1 MSALILQ
8 QFKGQNLRIVQQEGE
23 PWFVLADL
31 CAALDIKQPVRV
43 AARLEAD
50 EKGVNPIHT
59 PGGVQQ
65 MTVVNESGLYAV
77 ILRSDKPQARE
88 FRKWVTGT
96 VLPELRKT
104 GQYGAPTAQ
113 PDFSALERLAGI
125 TAQAI
130 EVRVEAKAQEVKAEL
145 RAEVD
150 ARFGDLPIQGTQV
163 GDIYRRGQRLG
174 ELMGGGKRE
183 RGAAWRSFNHRFG
196 LASYRDLPARLYGDA
211 VAFLDDQIKNHEPAP
226 TLKFTA
232 GA

>member
-1 MSALILQ
+1 MSAFILQ
-8 QFKGQNLRIVQQEGE
+8 QFKGQNLRIVQQDGE

-31 CAALDIKQPVRV
+31 CAALGLRAPHRV
-43 AARLEAD
+43 AARLDDD
-50 EKGVNPIHT
+50 EKGSHSVTT
-59 PGGVQQ
+59 PGGQQ
-65 MTVVNESGLYAV
+65 EMTVVNESGLYAV
-77 ILRSDKPQARE
+77 ILRSDKPEVRE

-104 GQYGAPTAQ
+104 GRYTMTPAQ

-183 RGAAWRSFNHRFG
+183 RGAAWRSFNQRFG

-211 VAFLDDQIKNHEPAP
+211 VAFLDAQIKSYEAPA
-226 TLKFTA
+226 TLKF
-232 GA
+232 G